1 MCPHAAA
8 DGARLRC
15 RGHGSPGTARPHTGH
30 SCERPSDWWRGGRA
44 ACDWRRRLRGEDG
57 ATKMTIR
64 DWEQVWCPDYTI
76 ILITVI
82 RIIIRTVAIRTITIM
97 SSWGQCHQLLV
108 TSHWPGSRHQPAQT
122 NTLHLKELSNCG
134 I

>member
-1 MCPHAAA
+1 
-8 DGARLRC
+8 
-15 RGHGSPGTARPHTGH
+15 
-30 SCERPSDWWRGGRA
+30 
-44 ACDWRRRLRGEDG
+44 
-57 ATKMTIR
+57 MTIR

-82 RIIIRTVAIRTITIM
+82 IFIIRTVAIRIITIM

-108 TSHWPGSRHQPAQT
+108 TSQWPGSRHQPQLRQT
-122 NTLHLKELSNCG
+122 LC